1 MLGPMSETTVDPA
14 PAAPAPSQ
22 QPRPK
27 RRGRPFWRRFL
38 SWWGGG
44 RFVSLVILLALG
56 VMQASEMVPGNATF
70 LDRARAATLL
80 PLRNAVFDFYQR
92 QIPRVAPEGH
102 ERPVVIVDIDEAS
115 LAEVGQ
121 WPWPRDDLAKMVEF
135 LMKSGALAV
144 GFDIVFAEQDR
155 LSPNLIA
162 LRAASRGLSDEVLA
176 QLKALPSN
184 DTVFADELQ
193 RSRVVLGQV
202 ANNAENVSGDLPK
215 GPPMA
220 RRGERPEAF
229 IRNPFR
235 NAVRNF
241 ETLETA
247 SPGLGMINVAPD
259 ADGIVRRAPAIL
271 RVSVEREDGKTR
283 EKIYPSLVVEM
294 YRVATGDPRR
304 PFFVAS
310 NALGISEVALTKDFS
325 IPTTRD
331 GEIWVYFAE
340 PGEITGDLYVSAKDV
355 LNATLPPARFQN
367 KFVLVGTS
375 AAGLRDIRAT
385 PISNNLPGVEVHSNM
400 IETIWFR
407 TPLVRPANALG
418 AELTA
423 VLVAGLLL
431 VVFLPMI
438 GAIWSLGL
446 VVAVVGILAA
456 VSWFSFA
463 GLNAA
468 FLTLPGRA
476 LVDFSFFAV
485 TILILYSVLTFSSYS
500 RTAAERRQVRGAFS
514 QYLSPA
520 LVEQLA
526 DDPDRLQLGG
536 EMKSMTFLF
545 CDIRGFTAISET
557 FKTDPQGLTKL
568 INKFLT
574 PMTDIIMDR
583 QGTIDKYMGD
593 CIMAFWNA
601 PLDDAEHAAHACQS
615 ALAMFTFLPD
625 LNKAIEAEAVAEGRQ
640 FHPIKIGAGINT
652 GECVVG
658 NMGSEKRFDYS
669 VLGDAV
675 NLASRLEGQSKNY
688 GVNIVI
694 GEETHREASE
704 FATIELDLIAVKGK
718 AEAVRIHALLG
729 DADMKA
735 SAPYRALIEKHDE
748 MLRIYRAQKWDEAEA
763 MLPVCNEAAL
773 EAGFDLSVLYELYSE
788 RLALYKWD
796 PPPPEWD
803 GVFVATSK

>member
-1 MLGPMSETTVDPA
+1 
-14 PAAPAPSQ
+14 
-22 QPRPK
+22 
-27 RRGRPFWRRFL
+27 
-38 SWWGGG
+38 
-44 RFVSLVILLALG
+44 
-56 VMQASEMVPGNATF
+56 
-70 LDRARAATLL
+70 
-80 PLRNAVFDFYQR
+80 
-92 QIPRVAPEGH
+92 
-102 ERPVVIVDIDEAS
+102 
-115 LAEVGQ
+115 
-121 WPWPRDDLAKMVEF
+121 
-135 LMKSGALAV
+135 
-144 GFDIVFAEQDR
+144 
-155 LSPNLIA
+155 
-162 LRAASRGLSDEVLA
+162 
-176 QLKALPSN
+176 
-184 DTVFADELQ
+184 
-193 RSRVVLGQV
+193 
-202 ANNAENVSGDLPK
+202 
-215 GPPMA
+215 
-220 RRGERPEAF
+220 
-229 IRNPFR
+229 
-235 NAVRNF
+235 
-241 ETLETA
+241 
-247 SPGLGMINVAPD
+247 
-259 ADGIVRRAPAIL
+259 
-271 RVSVEREDGKTR
+271 
-283 EKIYPSLVVEM
+283 M
-294 YRVATGDPRR
+294 YRVATGDPKR
-304 PFFVAS
+304 PFFVVS
-310 NALGISEVALTKDFS
+310 NELGIAEVSLTKDFS

-331 GEIWVYFAE
+331 GEIWVYYAK

-355 LNATLPPARFQN
+355 LNETLAPERFQN
-367 KFVLVGTS
+367 KFVLIGTS

-407 TPLVRPANALG
+407 TPLVRPANALDG
-418 AELTA
+418 ELTA
-423 VLVAGLLL
+423 VIVAGLLL
-431 VVFLPMI
+431 IVFLPMI
-438 GAIWSLGL
+438 GAVWSLGL
-446 VVAVVGILAA
+446 VAAVVGVLAA
-456 VSWFSFA
+456 FSWFSFA
-463 GLNAA
+463 GFDAG

-601 PLDDAEHAAHACQS
+601 PLDDAAHAAHACES
-615 ALAMFTFLPD
+615 ALAMFTFLPE
-625 LNKAIEAEAVAEGRQ
+625 LNRAIEAEAVAEGRQ

-675 NLASRLEGQSKNY
+675 NLASRLEGQSKSY

-694 GEETHREASE
+694 GEITHQEAPA

-718 AEAVRIHALLG
+718 AEAVRIFALLG
-729 DADMKA
+729 DAAMKE
-735 SAPYRALIEKHDE
+735 SAPYLALIDKHDE
-748 MLRIYRAQKWDEAEA
+748 MLRIYRSQKWDDAEA
-763 MLPVCNEAAL
+763 MLPQCNELANAA
-773 EAGFDLSVLYELYSE
+773 GIDLSVLYELYSE

-796 PPPPEWD
+796 PPPPDWD